1 MMEDKSIIALAR
13 QMTTKLDL
21 LRVLNIVKEKDLGT
35 SKYAFS
41 LRQLTYYCNPNI
53 ATNRYKSF
61 QIPKKSKGYRTIS
74 APCSGLK
81 MLQTE
86 INNLLKLIY
95 HPSENVMGFV
105 EGKSIVSNAECH
117 LHKLYVLNIDLENFF
132 PSIPQARVWARLKL
146 PPFNF
151 NVEIAST
158 IAGICCMDVHE
169 KVDGKDVIKNVL
181 PQGAPTSPLLANAV
195 CGKLDRKLLGL
206 AKRFNLNYSRYADDI
221 TFSGNT
227 YIYKEEGAFWK
238 ELRRI
243 VAEQDFKINESKIR
257 LQRKGQRQEVTGLTV
272 GSKINVPKKYVRGI
286 RSLLYI
292 WRRYGYDTALKKFT
306 YYYLADRRH
315 TLKDGEVSMESVI
328 EGKLDYLLMIKGCT
342 DKVYKRLRKEFD
354 DLSGKNIVLSPTE
367 PSKFAPV
374 VRTTSKAIHT
384 RHMHSPEDIYN
395 FMKNF
400 SQGNLALKYTTHRWD
415 KDEYGKFRWKDFDS
429 FYKEY
434 NKELENSEKHISL
447 AQMFSYSE
455 PLRNTIYNFLKPHTK
470 KDRIWSKEYGID
482 VGYCFPEGAIE
493 EWMKS
498 HPDKEPYQMPLR
510 ALDEQ
515 YRPKGIIDG
524 KVMSRFGDL
533 INIFKQSIEF
543 RDEGLYKLF
552 KSIFEGVDY
561 DIKEDDLENL
571 KGYDIYTDTF
581 TIKQALK
588 KIEENINARTAH
600 KSVKITTT
608 KENHW
613 LSIDITQVGSFSYR
627 DINDDKIKK
636 KGNLIYIKNML
647 QSLCDF
653 SVISKFKDN
662 GQEGSYQIDYL
673 FDNNA
678 DLEPRCVK
686 LSNEAEGFTYRL
698 KFYIG

>member
-1 MMEDKSIIALAR
+1 MDDKGIIALAR
-13 QMTTKLDL
+13 QMTTRLDL
-21 LRVLNIVKEKDLGT
+21 LRVLNIVKEKDIGT

-41 LRQLTYYCNPNI
+41 LRQLTYYCNPKN
-53 ATNRYKSF
+53 ATNRYHTF
-61 QIPKKSKGYRTIS
+61 LIPKKAKGFRTIS

-86 INNLLKLIY
+86 INNLLKLLY

-105 EGKSIVSNAECH
+105 EGKSIASNAECH
-117 LHKLYVLNIDLENFF
+117 LRKFYVLNIDLENFF

-151 NVEIAST
+151 SAEIAST

-169 KVDGKDVIKNVL
+169 EIDGKNVVKNVL
-181 PQGAPTSPLLANAV
+181 PQGAPTSPLLSNAV
-195 CGKLDRKLLGL
+195 CGNLDRKLSGL

-227 YIYKEEGAFWK
+227 YVYKEDGDFWK

-243 VAEQDFKINESKIR
+243 VAEQNFKINESKTR
-257 LQRKGQRQEVTGLTV
+257 LQRKGERQEVTGLTV
-272 GSKINVPKKYVRGI
+272 GTKVNVSRKYVRDI

-292 WRRYGYDTALKKFT
+292 WRRYGYNTALKKFT
-306 YYYLADRRH
+306 YYYLTDRRH
-315 TLKDGEVSMESVI
+315 AIKAGNDSMENVI
-328 EGKLDYLLMIKGCT
+328 EGKLDYLLMIKGST

-354 DLSGKNIVLSPTE
+354 ELSGKNVHFNTTESPKLAIVVKPT
-367 PSKFAPV
+367 V
-374 VRTTSKAIHT
+374 KANYTKHN
-384 RHMHSPEDIYN
+384 HSPQAIYN

-415 KDEYGKFRWKDFDS
+415 KDENGKFRWRNFDS
-429 FYKEY
+429 FYEEY
-434 NKELENSEKHISL
+434 NKDLENSDSHITL
-447 AQMFSYSE
+447 ASMFSYSK

-470 KDRIWSKEYGID
+470 QDRIWSKEYGLE
-482 VGYCFPEGAIE
+482 VGYCFPEGAMK

-515 YRPKGIIDG
+515 YRPKGVIDG
-524 KVMSRFGDL
+524 KILSNFGDL
-533 INIFKQSIEF
+533 INIFKQTIEF
-543 RDEGLYKLF
+543 RDESLYELF
-552 KSIFEGVDY
+552 KSVFIGVGY
-561 DIKEDDLENL
+561 NIKEEDIENL
-571 KGYDIYTDTF
+571 KGCDIYTDTF
-581 TIKQALK
+581 TIKQVLK

-600 KSVKITTT
+600 KDVTITTN
-608 KENHW
+608 KESHW
-613 LSIDITQVGSFSYR
+613 LIIDITQIGSFSYR
-627 DINDDKIKK
+627 NINDDKIKK
-636 KGNLIYIKNML
+636 TGNLIYIKEML

-662 GQEGSYQIDYL
+662 GKEETYQIDYL
-673 FDNNA
+673 FA
-678 DLEPRCVK
+678 DDADTEPRCVK
-686 LSNEAEGFTYRL
+686 LSDDAKGFTYRL